1 MALGVPPNGVQ
12 KLISQNQ
19 EVNINATGPWP
30 LDDLHLQYLNITFFI
45 IFIWSGGSIYALA
58 KISQLIQSTVWL
70 PHAGHLINIHEL
82 TPIDAASYTPP
93 ACGCKSQ
100 SGAQARITLEILGI
114 ISHDL

>member
-19 EVNINATGPWP
+19 EVKINATGPWP

-70 PHAGHLINIHEL
+70 PHAGHIINIHEL
-82 TPIDAASYTPP
+82 TPIPIYTYTYTYMN
-93 ACGCKSQ
+93 A
-100 SGAQARITLEILGI
+100 
-114 ISHDL
+114 

>member
-30 LDDLHLQYLNITFFI
+30 LDDLHLQYINITFFI
-45 IFIWSGGSIYALA
+45 IFIWSGGSIYTLA
-58 KISQLIQSTVWL
+58 KISQL
-70 PHAGHLINIHEL
+70 PHAGHIINIHES
-82 TPIDAASYTPP
+82 IDAAICPP

>member
-1 MALGVPPNGVQ
+1 MQ

-19 EVNINATGPWP
+19 EVKINATGPWP

-70 PHAGHLINIHEL
+70 PHAGHIINIHEL
-82 TPIDAASYTPP
+82 TPIDAASQTPP

-114 ISHDL
+114 ISHVL